1 MKNSRKKDMQMII
14 VSNRV
19 FIGQL
24 THIYFMIQRDKNG
37 HESLACNILMQ
48 KISSG
53 NHILILK

>member
-1 MKNSRKKDMQMII
+1 MKNSHKKDMQMIT

-53 NHILILK
+53 NHI